1 MPTILFGI
9 DRKTKKEVHIEIASK
24 INKYVCPVC
33 KQPLIIRDG
42 NEKEKHFAHFKP
54 KEECILRTKNVYLD
68 QFRTGSVANGIKQ
81 DFADWMEYVRA
92 VERGDYEKAATLW
105 DFDLTS
111 EGAETAA
118 ASSEASPPSE
128 DKEPDVSMTFPQMAT
143 EQHVTSIQPLVPAS
157 EQTTVPKNEYKRVAP
172 IGDDLEYITGQA
184 MIKLI
189 KNGMI
194 TYCPL
199 DYSPVP
205 AEQCERCKHCLDIRQ
220 PLVNPDS
227 PHAVLCKGHHIK

>member
-128 DKEPDVSMTFPQMAT
+128 DKEPDVSMTFPQ
-143 EQHVTSIQPLVPAS
+143 
-157 EQTTVPKNEYKRVAP
+157 NEYKRVAP